1 MLTAQ
6 NKNLIIAKE
15 DYHLLSEYLKNT
27 KMINGEKTSSI
38 LQTVE
43 NAELI
48 DDTDFPWEVV
58 RLNSRVIIRDKIV
71 RLNYSYTVVMP
82 ELADHKQCRVS
93 VFSEIGCALFGNS
106 RGNDIYWKTPNG
118 KRYFTIMAVSQYGL
132 LNKL

>member
-1 MLTAQ
+1 MLTCQ

-15 DYHLLSEYLKNT
+15 DYHLLLAYLKNN

-38 LQTVE
+38 LQIVQ

-48 DDTDFPWEVV
+48 DNTDFPWEVV

-82 ELADHKQCRVS
+82 ELADHKQCKVS
-93 VFSEIGCALFGNS
+93 VFSEIGRALFGTS
-106 RGNDIYWKTPNG
+106 RGNDIYWKTPAG
-118 KRYFTIMAVSQYGL
+118 KRHFTIMAVSQHRL